1 MKGDFL
7 IMNKQYEAIVFIN
20 PSVSQEEMDTII
32 SKIKNILADLKGNLL
47 EEKQPEKMRLPYK
60 MKKCK
65 DGFYYYIKF
74 EMATDLIANFRDRI
88 RLIEGIIRLTIS
100 LIVIKTT
107 KIKNKDKKSIE
118 EVAVIEGKQEEQ
130 VQSEQDDFDEGVA
143 K

>member
-1 MKGDFL
+1 
-7 IMNKQYEAIVFIN
+7 MNKQYEAIIFIN

-47 EEKQPEKMRLPYK
+47 EEKQPEKMKLPYK
-60 MKKCK
+60 MKKCA

-74 EMATDLIANFRDRI
+74 EIATNLIANLRDRI

-100 LIVIKTT
+100 LIVIKTP
-107 KIKNKDKKSIE
+107 KIKNKDKKSTE
-118 EVAVIEGKQEEQ
+118 EVPVTEEGKQEEQ
-130 VQSEQDDFDEGVA
+130 IQSEEDGFNEGVT